1 MPRGGLRDSRGKKS
15 KKGQRRH
22 FTDEE
27 ALKNEEQKLE
37 REKNWR
43 RQQGEGES
51 DEEEGAGATSS
62 RKKDGSGSSSSSD
75 SSSDEEEEKK
85 SKGVEGFIEVAN
97 PNRSVKQAK
106 KVTDID
112 TGHKTVLSRREREE
126 LEKTEAKKKYDQ
138 LHMEG
143 KTTEAQADLARLALI
158 RKQREEQ
165 AKKRDEERKELENKK
180 KQVASS
186 KGKS

>member
-51 DEEEGAGATSS
+51 DDEEGAGASH

-112 TGHKTVLSRREREE
+112 TEHKTVLSRREREE
-126 LEKTEAKKKYDQ
+126 LEKTEAKKRYDQ